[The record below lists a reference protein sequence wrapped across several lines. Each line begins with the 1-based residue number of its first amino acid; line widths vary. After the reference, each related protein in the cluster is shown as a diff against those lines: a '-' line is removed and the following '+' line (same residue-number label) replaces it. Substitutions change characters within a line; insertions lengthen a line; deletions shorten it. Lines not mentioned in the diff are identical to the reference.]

1 MKNEVVAGILGFFIF
16 GIFYSYGFNK
26 QSVLIVLGLC
36 VLSSVIAMTLG
47 TTIGL
52 IANIAGA
59 YLSVKKAKE
68 VNADYSN
75 LKVDV

>member
-52 IANIAGA
+52 IVNIACA
-59 YLSVKKAKE
+59 YLSVKKVKE